1 MLPILVS
8 THISS
13 TAALSCLG
21 PSGTAV
27 DWWFMI
33 KQPRWGDR
41 SRSQCIGNCEGTAYA
56 FVTSESPSSW
66 QTGENITSTSSLL
79 GVQLA
84 GIYSGAVPNYVMYN
98 DQLPNGTWTEV
109 YGHSKGFF
117 AYDATSAYFVQHSI
131 PKFPNF
137 VSGGYLYGS
146 GQLYYGQHAF
156 CMSVTP
162 SALDEIA
169 SIMLWSYPLV
179 YDYALTDTGLTN
191 VASVVAGQNRSGT
204 HVTTVSTSWASLT
217 VLGKANDAGIDMLDS
232 LVAPHL
238 ELSLVSQSWLN
249 SGGPIGGYCP
259 ASGYDVV
266 DELSL
271 TLPLPTGAA
280 ATHVTYEDHSKW
292 AVANSS
298 TSNWWCANDNNHVES
313 QEKRSGLSVCWQD
326 ANVAKLLR
334 TACTSI
340 GGCGAPSP
348 PSPGPGPSGSCC
360 YYHSTSCT
368 AGQTCCTSSGKSYSS
383 ASSCARYGATHH
395 CVWEAANSTCVVGS
409 SEDA

>member
-169 SIMLWSYPLV
+169 SIMLWSYPV
-179 YDYALTDTGLTN
+179 TALS
-191 VASVVAGQNRSGT
+191 VARGATRG
-204 HVTTVSTSWASLT
+204 ASLP
-217 VLGKANDAGIDMLDS
+217 LA
-232 LVAPHL
+232 APRCCL
-238 ELSLVSQSWLN
+238 LTALSCAW
-249 SGGPIGGYCP
+249 P
-259 ASGYDVV
+259 A
-266 DELSL
+266 
-271 TLPLPTGAA
+271 
-280 ATHVTYEDHSKW
+280 HHS
-292 AVANSS
+292 SS
-298 TSNWWCANDNNHVES
+298 T
-313 QEKRSGLSVCWQD
+313 
-326 ANVAKLLR
+326 
-334 TACTSI
+334 TM
-340 GGCGAPSP
+340 PSP
-348 PSPGPGPSGSCC
+348 
-360 YYHSTSCT
+360 TR
-368 AGQTCCTSSGKSYSS
+368 A
-383 ASSCARYGATHH
+383 
-395 CVWEAANSTCVVGS
+395 
-409 SEDA
+409 